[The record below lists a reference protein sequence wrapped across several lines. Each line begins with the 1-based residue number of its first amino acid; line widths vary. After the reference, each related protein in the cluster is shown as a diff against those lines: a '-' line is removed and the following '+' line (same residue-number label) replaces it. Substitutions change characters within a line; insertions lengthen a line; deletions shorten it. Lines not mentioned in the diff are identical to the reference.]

1 VNEPAVHQ
9 SAGSAVSRRTLT
21 LTRAAA
27 LSITVGIGIGSF
39 VLSFT
44 ALADLAARAGI
55 PERLAWLW
63 PLIVDGTIL
72 QATMAVVALAGL
84 EDQQRNRRYFW
95 IVLSVSAAVSVV
107 ANGWHAA
114 LPGSAPL
121 SPWLAAAIAVVAPI
135 SLLAATHGLSLLI
148 RVRMPPMAL
157 RAAAPVRVTVTPPSS
172 VPQVEVPDVLDPPPP
187 PMPDDA
193 LTPWADVADVIVARA
208 AGGPADVDT
217 VAAVLHLNY
226 ERDLSPKAI
235 GRQLDVEQRL
245 VREIVSASE
254 ELLRSGDVSIERVAV

>member
-1 VNEPAVHQ
+1 MNEPAVHQ

-55 PERLAWLW
+55 PERPAWLW

-114 LPGSAPL
+114 LPGS
-121 SPWLAAAIAVVAPI
+121 
-135 SLLAATHGLSLLI
+135 
-148 RVRMPPMAL
+148 
-157 RAAAPVRVTVTPPSS
+157 
-172 VPQVEVPDVLDPPPP
+172 
-187 PMPDDA
+187 
-193 LTPWADVADVIVARA
+193 
-208 AGGPADVDT
+208 
-217 VAAVLHLNY
+217 
-226 ERDLSPKAI
+226 
-235 GRQLDVEQRL
+235 
-245 VREIVSASE
+245 
-254 ELLRSGDVSIERVAV
+254 